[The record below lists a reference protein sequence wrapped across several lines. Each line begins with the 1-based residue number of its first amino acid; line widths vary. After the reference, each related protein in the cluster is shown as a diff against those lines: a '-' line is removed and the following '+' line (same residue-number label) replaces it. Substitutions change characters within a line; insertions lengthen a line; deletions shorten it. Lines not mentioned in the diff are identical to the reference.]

1 MPKKARRALAI
12 AGIVIAGCAMIS
24 VFYYANLIS
33 SQSLTGIDIDSQKNL
48 IYLFINMAI
57 TFAFG
62 GLSLKT
68 LLDDMQD

>member
-1 MPKKARRALAI
+1 MSKKARRALSI
-12 AGIVIAGCAMIS
+12 TGIVIAGFAMIS
-24 VFYYANLIS
+24 AFNYANLIS
-33 SQSLTGIDIDSQKNL
+33 SQSLTGVEIESQKNL

>member
-1 MPKKARRALAI
+1 
-12 AGIVIAGCAMIS
+12 MIS
-24 VFYYANLIS
+24 VFKYANLIS
-33 SQSLTGIDIDSQKNL
+33 SQPLTGVEIETQKNL

-57 TFAFG
+57 NFAFG